1 MKSKTLN
8 RISTLAVLALVG
20 ALLIYLPMMAYGQ
33 FKAAKEL
40 GSVWGTLYLVVVG
53 TGTAILA
60 GLSGWMIWKIT
71 RTSWRKKKKRAEQ
84 TRNPSQMSVSERK
97 AEVDE
102 NLAEV
107 ETLKNDPNL
116 TPELREE
123 LLPMLNLIEEKQ
135 DQQKL
140 EIVAFGT
147 ISSGKS
153 SLMNALAG
161 RDVFQ
166 TDLRGGTTV
175 ERNEIPWPGM
185 DSVHLVDT
193 PGLGEVDGSYRANTA
208 AEAAKDADIVL
219 VVVDGPLR
227 DSEHSLLARLG
238 DMEKRVIVCLNKADW
253 FTPRD
258 RDALIGQIAEQVSS
272 FVNPKDIISVRSRP
286 TERERVRVMSDGSEV
301 TEMVEVPADISPLA
315 DRMTTVVKRDG
326 RDLLMANLLLQ
337 SRGLVDEAKDR
348 VRERLDKRA
357 WQIVDKYTWVS
368 GGAAALNPIPLAD
381 LAAGVAISSKMVIDL
396 ARVYHQEIDIK
407 TVTEM
412 LGHQGKNV
420 IGFAGAAA
428 GTYSVQWLASAI
440 KAAPGVGT
448 ITGGALQGIIQAVMT
463 RWIGAIFIEYFKNEM
478 CMPTGGMAALARE
491 QWERITSVN
500 ELRKLVLSARSEFKD
515 EKEADDE

>member
-97 AEVDE
+97 DEVDE

-166 TDLRGGTTV
+166 TDLRGG
-175 ERNEIPWPGM
+175 P
-185 DSVHLVDT
+185 
-193 PGLGEVDGSYRANTA
+193 
-208 AEAAKDADIVL
+208 
-219 VVVDGPLR
+219 
-227 DSEHSLLARLG
+227 
-238 DMEKRVIVCLNKADW
+238 
-253 FTPRD
+253 
-258 RDALIGQIAEQVSS
+258 
-272 FVNPKDIISVRSRP
+272 
-286 TERERVRVMSDGSEV
+286 
-301 TEMVEVPADISPLA
+301 PA
-315 DRMTTVVKRDG
+315 
-326 RDLLMANLLLQ
+326 
-337 SRGLVDEAKDR
+337 
-348 VRERLDKRA
+348 
-357 WQIVDKYTWVS
+357 
-368 GGAAALNPIPLAD
+368 GG
-381 LAAGVAISSKMVIDL
+381 
-396 ARVYHQEIDIK
+396 
-407 TVTEM
+407 
-412 LGHQGKNV
+412 
-420 IGFAGAAA
+420 
-428 GTYSVQWLASAI
+428 
-440 KAAPGVGT
+440 
-448 ITGGALQGIIQAVMT
+448 
-463 RWIGAIFIEYFKNEM
+463 
-478 CMPTGGMAALARE
+478 
-491 QWERITSVN
+491 
-500 ELRKLVLSARSEFKD
+500 
-515 EKEADDE
+515 